1 MKFWLAGLACCLL
14 LGTHS
19 SIATENVIHGNAV
32 YERTVLD
39 IVDTLQ
45 QGNLAIALTKVDL
58 HLQKYPKSRLGYL
71 LKADIVRAMSSPLL
85 DVADGLK
92 TSNHVDMKGFK
103 HELKNRWLHGRQIH
117 PRVEALLPSSLLDM
131 GRHKHVIVSDTHEG
145 RLYLYR
151 NNQGKPE
158 LVKDYYMTVGSAGY
172 GKQVE
177 GDNKTPIGVYS
188 IYKYIDDEQLPDL
201 YGKGAF
207 PVDYP
212 NIVDRYRK
220 RTGYGIWL
228 HGTPS
233 NTYARSPWAS
243 EGCFVLSND
252 DFSDIS
258 RYISVTE
265 QTPVIL
271 SDGIQWVNWEELEEK
286 RRSYL
291 AILQAWKTDWESL
304 DADAYIE
311 HYKRDQLNF
320 GKVNFSEWAARKK
333 QVNQSKTFIQID
345 MDIESLLLY
354 PGEKDMFVVKYKQR
368 YMSNNFHSEAKKE
381 QYWQRNE
388 QGKWQIVYE
397 G

>member
-1 MKFWLAGLACCLL
+1 
-14 LGTHS
+14 
-19 SIATENVIHGNAV
+19 
-32 YERTVLD
+32 
-39 IVDTLQ
+39 
-45 QGNLAIALTKVDL
+45 
-58 HLQKYPKSRLGYL
+58 
-71 LKADIVRAMSSPLL
+71 
-85 DVADGLK
+85 
-92 TSNHVDMKGFK
+92 
-103 HELKNRWLHGRQIH
+103 
-117 PRVEALLPSSLLDM
+117 M

-233 NTYARSPWAS
+233 DTYARSPWAS

-258 RYISVTE
+258 QYISITE

-271 SDGIQWVNWEELEEK
+271 SDGIQWVNWEELQEK

-304 DADAYIE
+304 DADAYIQ
-311 HYKRDQLNF
+311 HYTRDQLNF
-320 GKVNFSEWAARKK
+320 GKVSFREWAARKK

-368 YMSNNFHSEAKKE
+368 YMSNNFHSEAHKE

-388 QGKWQIVYE
+388 QGHWKIVYE